1 MSTILQVAGMVTITV
16 GVAFLSVPIALIVG
30 GGFLILAGVS
40 VVK

>member
-1 MSTILQVAGMVTITV
+1 VSTILQVAGMVTITV
-16 GVAFLSVPIALIVG
+16 GVAFLSLPIALIVG